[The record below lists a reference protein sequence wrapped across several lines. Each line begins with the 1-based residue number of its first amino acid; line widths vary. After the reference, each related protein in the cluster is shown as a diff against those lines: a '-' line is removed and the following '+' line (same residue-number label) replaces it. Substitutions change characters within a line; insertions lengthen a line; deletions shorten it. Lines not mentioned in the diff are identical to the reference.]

1 MITLH
6 PQYVMDD
13 NKQCR
18 AVLLTMEEWEKVL
31 EALEELD
38 DCRAYDEGK
47 AGSQDAVPFE
57 RAVHEIQEDY
67 KP

>member
-1 MITLH
+1 LGGKGHFIGIGIGIEGAA
-6 PQYVMDD
+6 
-13 NKQCR
+13 R
-18 AVLLTMEEWEKVL
+18 AILCQAFVLPKTH
-31 EALEELD
+31 EELD
-38 DCRAYDEGK
+38 DCRAYDEAK